1 MNFFNQFFNNNFSN
15 NDNHNINDTKLYDIL
30 RIPPSASQ
38 NKIKKA
44 YHKQV
49 KIKHPNKGGS
59 VKEFLEHQTAYEILS
74 DPLKRKF
81 YDSYGEEALKV
92 NIQTGFSF
100 ENSNNNFYDILKNY
114 KKNKIN
120 FLNQFQ

>member
-1 MNFFNQFFNNNFSN
+1 MNFFNQFFNNNSSN

-30 RIPPSASQ
+30 GIPPSASQ
-38 NKIKKA
+38 NEIKKA

-49 KIKHPNKGGS
+49 KIKHPDKGGF
-59 VKEFLEHQTAYEILS
+59 VKEFLELQTAYEILS

-81 YDSYGEEALKV
+81 YDSYGEEALKE
-92 NIQTGFSF
+92 NIQTSFSF
-100 ENSNNNFYDILKNY
+100 ENSNNNFYNIFNKKKNNY

-120 FLNQFQ
+120 F

>member
-1 MNFFNQFFNNNFSN
+1 MNFFNQFFNNNSSN

-30 RIPPSASQ
+30 GIPPSASQ
-38 NKIKKA
+38 NEIKKA

-49 KIKHPNKGGS
+49 KIKHPDKGGF
-59 VKEFLEHQTAYEILS
+59 VKEFLEIQTAYEILS

-81 YDSYGEEALKV
+81 YDSYGEEALKE

-100 ENSNNNFYDILKNY
+100 ENSNNNFYDILN
-114 KKNKIN
+114 KKEQ
-120 FLNQFQ
+120 L